1 MKSNIVLTRA
11 MALLV
16 SAGANALEYKPFVG
30 ATLGMQGTEYSA
42 HAKEFERAAQIDF
55 PSDFFVFGLE
65 TGIRAG
71 SYFDIYNG
79 GVTLNATKTTYSSAK
94 KKFVDEDVA
103 DADMFNVSM
112 TYDNYLRISG
122 DKQNRIDVVLGAGF
136 GSMAYHIDHNPVG
149 NDSKTKWSFDAELK
163 AGLEFEL
170 AEHVILSATFRTIIP
185 TRPHYELDITYIV
198 GGGIKYIF

>member
-1 MKSNIVLTRA
+1 MKSSIVLTSA
-11 MALLV
+11 AALLI

-30 ATLGMQGTEYSA
+30 VTLGMQGSVYSES
-42 HAKEFERAAQIDF
+42 AKAVERDNHF
-55 PSDFFVFGLE
+55 DYPTDFFVFGID

-79 GVTLNATKTTYSSAK
+79 GVTLSVTKSTYSDAK
-94 KKFVDEDVA
+94 QKFVEERAGSMDT
-103 DADMFNVSM
+103 FNISM

-122 DKQNRIDVVLGAGF
+122 DKQSRIDVVFGAGF
-136 GSMAYHIDHNPVG
+136 GTMARHYDVVG
-149 NDSKTKWSFDAELK
+149 GESQTRWSFAPELK

-170 AEHVILSATFRTIIP
+170 AEHVILSANFRTIIP
-185 TRPHYELDITYIV
+185 TRPHYEFDASYIV